1 MSFAAPDDRA
11 VEQDLKGEGL
21 VVVGAG
27 LLRHAVDLL
36 GILALKLVDLFQ
48 DLLQCLEI
56 GSEESGGDHHLRDI
70 GIPLGGHILGG
81 LQENLGIVD
90 KTSHV
95 TLEILACLPRVVIGD
110 IHHHGIKAGS
120 SQPIQVLL
128 GHHGVDLIVG
138 AQKRSSRTENA
149 ALRHQTGGLLIQRIP
164 TVIGSAVDRR
174 TVIHVVPSQHIRL
187 PNDLSGGL
195 IAVAMSRAVDRVAG
209 THSQIKW
216 TNDLILNGRKL
227 CGILT
232 ELSVEGET
240 GELQYVVAGIGFNVS
255 QREEDFVGEVS
266 KIATS
271 ILRETGRL
279 ISRAE
284 LSAAMI
290 EELDALYTAL
300 RSGETS
306 GYLDEYRHRCVTIGR
321 EVQLLWQDTKEKVT
335 ALDVDE
341 EFGLIVR
348 RENGTV
354 ETVRTGEVSVRGLYG
369 YVE

>member
-1 MSFAAPDDRA
+1 MGKETVLA
-11 VEQDLKGEGL
+11 L
-21 VVVGAG
+21 
-27 LLRHAVDLL
+27 LLREKGHFVSGEAVSAEL
-36 GILALKLVDLFQ
+36 GITRAAIWKSISALRAQGYEIDAVTGRGY
-48 DLLQCLEI
+48 CLKSLPDTLTEQTVR
-56 GSEESGGDHHLRDI
+56 SY
-70 GIPLGGHILGG
+70 LGYVETVGKRIDCFDSIDSTNAYLKRIA
-81 LQENLGIVD
+81 LD
-90 KTSHV
+90 
-95 TLEILACLPRVVIGD
+95 
-110 IHHHGIKAGS
+110 
-120 SQPIQVLL
+120 
-128 GHHGVDLIVG
+128 G
-138 AQKRSSRTENA
+138 AQGKGVYLSIL
-149 ALRHQTGGLLIQRIP
+149 LRPKL
-164 TVIGSAVDRR
+164 A
-174 TVIHVVPSQHIRL
+174 PSQL
-187 PNDLSGGL
+187 MPLTGL

-306 GYLDEYRHRCVTIGR
+306 GYLDEYRRRCVTIGR